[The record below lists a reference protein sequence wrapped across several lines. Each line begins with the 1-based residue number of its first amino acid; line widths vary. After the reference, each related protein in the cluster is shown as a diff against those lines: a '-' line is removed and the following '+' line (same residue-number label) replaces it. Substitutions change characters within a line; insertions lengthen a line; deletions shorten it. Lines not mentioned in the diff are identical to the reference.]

1 MALVFVF
8 VGSKEE
14 RENEVIMVMRVG
26 VTQKLFH
33 LNLITNP
40 IPIPIPIPIQRTS
53 LFFHQPF
60 PMADSTPSN
69 VTPAPHPIQ
78 PDNNEKPFTNPP
90 KEIPP
95 PPEKPDPGDCCGSGC
110 VRCVWDIYYDE
121 LEEYDKI
128 KIAPKKPKQLIQ
140 INK

>member
-33 LNLITNP
+33 LNLITNPNP

-121 LEEYDKI
+121 LEEYDKLYKHDNNNI
-128 KIAPKKPKQLIQ
+128 KS
-140 INK
+140 